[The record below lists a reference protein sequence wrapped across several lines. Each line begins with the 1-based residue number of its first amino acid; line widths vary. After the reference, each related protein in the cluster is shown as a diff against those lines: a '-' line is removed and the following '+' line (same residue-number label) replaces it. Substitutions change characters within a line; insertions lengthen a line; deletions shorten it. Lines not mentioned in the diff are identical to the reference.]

1 MDMSIIL
8 MILFPCHE
16 SIISHNTSLTPIKCV
31 IHEIHSRSFLR
42 YFMTSKMINYKF
54 YIAQYVLTAIMVDRK
69 ISIPVIRHFNQS
81 LNPWSGENFFEKR
94 FLPKRK
100 RKTNC
105 FMNRD
110 SKARIMIERVR
121 EVVTG
126 MMLGITTEW
135 LTCSWKMQL
144 EKSFSLKD
152 RFLVGNKRSKL
163 ESLK

>member
-1 MDMSIIL
+1 
-8 MILFPCHE
+8 
-16 SIISHNTSLTPIKCV
+16 
-31 IHEIHSRSFLR
+31 
-42 YFMTSKMINYKF
+42 
-54 YIAQYVLTAIMVDRK
+54 MVDRK

-135 LTCSWKMQL
+135 LTCSWKM
-144 EKSFSLKD
+144 
-152 RFLVGNKRSKL
+152 
-163 ESLK
+163 